1 MFGRA
6 DDKDK
11 NQTEYER
18 IQRIVTE
25 STCGG

>member
-11 NQTEYER
+11 NEAEYER
-18 IQRIVTE
+18 VQRIVTE